1 MDLILPFKIGDL
13 AEARSL
19 VPGFNGAWFRS
30 KIEDTRVTESGH
42 LEYYLE
48 YIDYTEE
55 AKEWLRVFRM
65 ELNPECGNGKS
76 STSCQIMLRPSFAQW
91 CREGQVPEHFSKSE
105 LIVTVCDTWK
115 VGDWVEWL
123 YEDCY
128 WTAKIIKVLTKD
140 VVQVSLL
147 EPPMGEGGSYSAKLN
162 DLRPALDWSIIEG
175 WTVPRSHANGKCWY
189 AACLIHPKPD
199 IEESDADEEDAL
211 RSPIKTRS
219 LDANSASKL
228 SNQRDTIMTSKK
240 KLRPTT
246 HKSSD
251 PSQQSTR
258 SSRKRWISLS
268 ERVQLQPPD
277 TTKAT
282 MAEPNRPS
290 NRTDVRQ
297 HSLRVRKSVMG
308 ASVRHK

>member
-140 VVQVSLL
+140 VVQV
-147 EPPMGEGGSYSAKLN
+147 N
-162 DLRPALDWSIIEG
+162 I
-175 WTVPRSHANGKCWY
+175 
-189 AACLIHPKPD
+189 
-199 IEESDADEEDAL
+199 
-211 RSPIKTRS
+211 
-219 LDANSASKL
+219 
-228 SNQRDTIMTSKK
+228 
-240 KLRPTT
+240 
-246 HKSSD
+246 
-251 PSQQSTR
+251 
-258 SSRKRWISLS
+258 
-268 ERVQLQPPD
+268 
-277 TTKAT
+277 
-282 MAEPNRPS
+282 
-290 NRTDVRQ
+290 
-297 HSLRVRKSVMG
+297 
-308 ASVRHK
+308 